1 MSWTSAASGWPGPSC
16 GSGGGSL
23 GLRLRERIAGPRRFP
38 FAWERRPVHTP
49 WSAAWRAS
57 GRFFVGLRSC
67 PASVGLVV
75 LQVAPNGVLVF
86 ENSTVQGSPTPWPS
100 GPWDGDH
107 VGFVRHP
114 SG

>member
-1 MSWTSAASGWPGPSC
+1 MSWMLAATGWRDPSC
-16 GSGGGSL
+16 GWVGDTPGSKP
-23 GLRLRERIAGPRRFP
+23 REDRPPRRFP
-38 FAWERRPVHTP
+38 FARRRRAVHTP

-107 VGFVRHP
+107 V
-114 SG
+114 